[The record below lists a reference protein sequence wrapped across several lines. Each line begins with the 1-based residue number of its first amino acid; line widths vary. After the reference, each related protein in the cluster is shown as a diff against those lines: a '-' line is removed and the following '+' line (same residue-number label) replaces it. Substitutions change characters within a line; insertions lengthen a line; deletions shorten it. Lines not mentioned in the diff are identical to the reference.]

1 MRASDEMKVTEPR
14 IFILNEKLDTDERH
28 QLTFASLLISI
39 SSKPTLVS
47 GWLVFTTARVSE
59 PV

>member
-1 MRASDEMKVTEPR
+1 MKVTEPR
-14 IFILNEKLDTDERH
+14 ILIFDQKLDTDKRY

-47 GWLVFTTARVSE
+47 GWLVFMTAHVSE